1 MKKILKLK
9 LSIFLEYQNVKTFL
23 ERVTLQTGPKKLKNW
38 KYCATWLKKLKIL
51 CHGIML
57 LMILTTKELL
67 ELFTKNNCIK
77 NKSKI
82 VSNWK
87 SNKEKRS

>member
-9 LSIFLEYQNVKTFL
+9 LVIFLEYQNVKTFL
-23 ERVTLQTGPKKLKNW
+23 ERATLQIGPKKFS
-38 KYCATWLKKLKIL
+38 WLKKLKIL
-51 CHGIML
+51 CRGIML

-87 SNKEKRS
+87 SKKEKRW

>member
-9 LSIFLEYQNVKTFL
+9 LSIFLEYQNVKRFL
-23 ERVTLQTGPKKLKNW
+23 ERVTLQTGPKKFS
-38 KYCATWLKKLKIL
+38 WLKKLKIL
-51 CHGIML
+51 CRGIML

-87 SNKEKRS
+87 SNKEKRW